1 MRVDFYQLSR
11 DPVEQVVPLLARKAL
26 QGGHRLL
33 VVSSDSER
41 RAAISRA
48 LWSEGGA
55 QFLAHGEA
63 GAPHEA
69 RQPILLSETCAAP
82 NEARMVILADGVWRE
97 EARAFERAF
106 LLFDADATQNARQLW
121 RSFRAGNGI
130 AGDGAAGDSIESHAW
145 KQEGAGW
152 IEVG

>member
-26 QGGHRLL
+26 QAGQRLL
-33 VVSSDSER
+33 VVSGDPEH

-55 QFLAHGEA
+55 HFLAHGEA
-63 GAPHEA
+63 QAAHAA

-82 NEARMVILADGVWRE
+82 NEARMVVLADGIWRE
-97 EARAFERAF
+97 EASSFERAF
-106 LLFDADATQNARQLW
+106 LLFDAAATQNARDLW
-121 RSFRAGNGI
+121 RSFRARDGI
-130 AGDGAAGDSIESHAW
+130 EGHAW
-145 KQEGAGW
+145 KQEDGGW

>member
-26 QGGHRLL
+26 QAGQRML
-33 VVSSDSER
+33 VVSGDAEQ

-55 QFLAHGEA
+55 HFLAHGEA
-63 GAPHEA
+63 GGAHAA
-69 RQPILLSETCAAP
+69 RQPILLSETCIAP
-82 NEARMVILADGVWRE
+82 NEARMVLLADGVWRE
-97 EARAFERAF
+97 EAAGFERAF
-106 LLFDADATQNARQLW
+106 LLFDATATQAARELW
-121 RSFRAGNGI
+121 RSFRAR
-130 AGDGAAGDSIESHAW
+130 DGIESHAW
-145 KQEGAGW
+145 KQEDGGW